1 MERKKASLDSISNAL
16 SSFPTWEE
24 IFPACLELF
33 WSQPL
38 LAGVL

>member
-1 MERKKASLDSISNAL
+1 MERKASLDSIRTAL
-16 SSFPTWEE
+16 SSFPKWEE

-33 WSQPL
+33 WSQSL